1 MKRRAILAS
10 IFTAG
15 LACAFCFDHFSLLD
29 PYLTQILMYIGINI
43 ILTTSLN
50 LVNGYMGEF
59 SVGHA
64 AFMAV
69 GAYCASFF
77 SLSVFPQGQWA
88 SLFFPLSLLAGGLAS
103 GFVGIL
109 VAIPAFKARD
119 DYLAIITLALIMIVK
134 SLLENLPWFGGP
146 QGYSGIPR
154 FSNLAW
160 IFGCTVLTVVLVR
173 NVVQSGFGRGII
185 AVRDDEIAAELVSV
199 DTKRVKI
206 IAFALLASLAGV
218 AGGLFAHLIQ
228 FINPR
233 TFSIVKSTDILL
245 MLYLGGGGTI
255 AGSIAGATIWTILVE
270 ILRGFG
276 VWRFVVA
283 PVLLIVLM
291 IYRPLGIMGGKEL
304 KWLRRK
310 EGAPRHTGFRSK
322 TSLILSGASQH
333 CHRCIF
339 TLKKERFWVLS
350 AQTAQGKQRC
360 LTL

>member
-1 MKRRAILAS
+1 MNRKILIPSLIA
-10 IFTAG
+10 AG
-15 LACAFCFDHFSLLD
+15 FAAALVLDRFPVLD
-29 PYLTQILMYIGINI
+29 PYVMQILMYIGINI
-43 ILTTSLN
+43 MLTTSLN

-64 AFMAV
+64 AFMAI
-69 GAYCASFF
+69 GAYAASFF
-77 SLSVFPQGQWA
+77 SLSVFPHGQWA
-88 SLFFPLSLLAGGLAS
+88 GLFFPFSLLAGGLAAGCA
-103 GFVGIL
+103 GFL

-134 SLLENLPWFGGP
+134 SLFENLPWFGGP
-146 QGYSGIPR
+146 QGYSGIPK

-160 IFGCTVLTVVLVR
+160 IFGSTVLTVLAVR
-173 NVVQSGFGRGII
+173 NVVASGFGRGII
-185 AVRDDEIAAELVSV
+185 AVRDDEIAAELAAV

-206 IAFALLASLAGV
+206 LAFALSAALAGV

-255 AGSIAGATIWTILVE
+255 AGSIAGAAIWTVLLE
-270 ILRGFG
+270 LLRGLG

-291 IYRPLGIMGGKEL
+291 IYRPLGIMGGKEPRWL
-304 KWLRRK
+304 KS
-310 EGAPRHTGFRSK
+310 PS
-322 TSLILSGASQH
+322 
-333 CHRCIF
+333 
-339 TLKKERFWVLS
+339 
-350 AQTAQGKQRC
+350 
-360 LTL
+360 